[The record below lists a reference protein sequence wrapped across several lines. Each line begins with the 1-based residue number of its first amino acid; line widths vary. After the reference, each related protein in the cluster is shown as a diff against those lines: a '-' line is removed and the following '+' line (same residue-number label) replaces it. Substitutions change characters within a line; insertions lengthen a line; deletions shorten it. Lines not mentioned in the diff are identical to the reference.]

1 MAPFYEEV
9 CAELKW
15 AVDSDLLSKM
25 KEANQ
30 KKLKE
35 LDEKQKDAEE
45 NLGETEIRDALYARA
60 EYLTRI
66 GDKVIPKH
74 TELFIHFC

>member
-45 NLGETEIRDALYARA
+45 NLGETEI
-60 EYLTRI
+60 
-66 GDKVIPKH
+66 
-74 TELFIHFC
+74 